1 MSAETLAFR
10 LSVAF
15 AGFDLDVDETLEL
28 HGVTAVLGP
37 SGSGKSTLL
46 RAIAGFERP
55 AAGRIACGDEVWFD
69 SEAGV
74 NLPAHRRPVGFM
86 FQDARLFSHLDVAGN
101 LGFAVK
107 RRRRQNPVIELEGAV
122 AALDLGP
129 LLARRIGSLSGGER
143 QRVALARTLL
153 AGPRLLL
160 LDEPLAS
167 LDRERKTDILPY
179 LENLPKFNIPT
190 VYVSHDIDEVAWL
203 ADRVLVLT
211 GGRVQ
216 LHGTADAVLERL
228 DLQPVAGRLEAGVLA
243 EGTVARHDPRLRL
256 TYVDLRGDLLTMPM
270 IERVPPGQRVR
281 LRIRARD
288 VAIATHRP
296 EGLSIRNVLPGTLT
310 DIVEEPETGFA
321 EVFVQLRSTRIRAR
335 LTRAATEALRL
346 EKGMAVFALIK
357 SVSFEQASLRPDTGR
372 PEP

>member
-1 MSAETLAFR
+1 MSAETLAVR

-15 AGFDLDVDETLEL
+15 GGFDLHVDETLEL

-74 NLPAHRRPVGFM
+74 NLPAHRRPVGYM

-129 LLARRIGSLSGGER
+129 LLARRIGALSGGER

-160 LDEPLAS
+160 LDEPLSS

-179 LENLPKFNIPT
+179 LENLPKFSIPT
-190 VYVSHDIDEVAWL
+190 IYVSHDIDEVAWL

-372 PEP
+372 PKP